1 MGEDPDVIPE
11 REMKDFQFRQMKK
24 IRVFAAP
31 ELMPRERSS
40 LLAVSNKYGLT
51 CAGSGALLKLFLTRD
66 IIAANRVEGNPNEI
80 VETVK
85 GLCVPVTFPMHHL
98 ALSCD
103 ELTLSVCTVSSES
116 GLKIS
121 FYDVRSLLNKARKEK
136 LPFADYRPPTGEGTA
151 VQDLK
156 WNPAVPS
163 LLAVCLSDGS
173 MCSLEVT
180 DGVKLLAQLPPST
193 GVTCVCWS
201 PKGKQVAA
209 GKQNATVIQYS
220 HTLQE
225 KKVIPCPN
233 FYSSDNPVKV
243 LDILWL
249 STYVFAVTYAAADGA
264 LETPPDLVVVSLP
277 KKEEK
282 KQERYLNFSDL
293 VYGSCTERQHHYFLS
308 HIEDW
313 DIVLAASAASIEVSI
328 IAKQEDKT
336 NWELW
341 LLEDASRAE
350 LPVTLNNDD
359 TLPVGVAID
368 YTSQEQIP
376 IGDEKTLPPAPVL
389 MLLSTDG
396 VLCPFYLI
404 NQNPGAKQLS
414 TLPVSLSLDGE
425 RQPKAGTLSH
435 PPPSAV
441 VPAGPPGLRPPAS
454 APVPPIPPGSS
465 APAPSTGLSTGFS
478 FAPSVQNSAAPS
490 AFSLSSTMSKASP
503 ATPSLGAAAFS
514 FASPTS
520 KPLPAAPSPSASAFS
535 FSAPPAKPPGEGV
548 SAPSVPA
555 TPASSFKS
563 STEIATPAVKV
574 NLNDR
579 FSAVETPA
587 PPIAGPPQFS
597 FASLPKAAFPSPV
610 NQSTPL
616 PSAKTALASGAPAA
630 ARPVQTVT
638 TTAMAPKPGP
648 APQAP
653 GRTAT
658 PQPPLSVKAL
668 EKQLQHR
675 KETDP
680 VMAGILEEIAHFQ
693 KELDDLKSR
702 TEKADFKV
710 GSTQQ
715 MKELRKESEDLH
727 TFILEI
733 KETTESLHGDIST
746 LKTTMLEGFAGAE
759 EAKSQNELNKDRG
772 YLQLLYKKP
781 LDPRSE
787 DQLKEI
793 RRLYQY
799 IKFAVEDVNDVLDL
813 EWEKHLEKK
822 KKKKHL
828 IVPEREALFSALANH
843 LDIINQQKQKL
854 AVLVTSL
861 QDLRLYNKTSQWSVP
876 SQPSTHAT
884 EQGLDIELESLR
896 NALVKASLETT
907 SKTSSKSPAKMSP
920 VKQSQLRNFLSK
932 RQTPPVRSTAPA
944 NLSRSAFLSPKFYED
959 LDDVSSTSSVSQ
971 ALDLEDPQAGELEEA
986 PIPVPRHPTVVR
998 TPSIQPGYSPQST
1011 PFSKIHAGLSSV
1023 ISPVPTNKISAGGA
1037 DSTAFVT
1044 KTVKHG
1050 APPSER
1056 SLPVTLPAQQAAAAA
1071 AMRRQ
1076 MANQKPVLNTSLTES
1091 TLKNVPQVVNVQELK
1106 DKGPALPVS
1115 TVLSSSVP
1123 PPAAQ
1128 VVQQVLATVATNQ
1141 AKRTQNSS
1149 QNTLKAS
1156 GPTSGSLPSLQPGFV
1171 FGGPAKN
1178 EAPVASSTGPVLG
1191 EQTSKAFSFAS
1202 APSGGFGFSS
1212 LNATSAAT
1220 SQGSGNTQGKDA
1232 NLLSKFS
1239 FSSSTGKMMF
1249 GSVGDGSFSFAP
1261 KSTPPM
1267 TSGSS
1272 AMAPALSVS
1281 GEAPSGTKPASPA
1294 PLAKADAPPSKPAS
1308 GFSQPVGAGET
1319 LGSFSGLRVGQ
1330 GEEEAVDTGKSVGFS
1345 FGQVDKSSSAGS
1357 AAEFSFASPF
1367 QHAVTKEADSS
1378 SDGPKPVAPFFGSTQ
1393 VPAATVSSG
1402 AFKPAEPTASTM
1414 AKPGFSFAQTSS
1426 TTAPS
1431 ASPAVPA
1438 IPSLSSL
1445 LTAPTLSSSSTPSSN
1460 GEAKHPATTME
1471 PSATREPVLVPL
1483 QQPADRESVATP
1495 PSKPAEEGM
1504 VSSTSTLPTDA
1515 SSAARAAERF
1525 STLPTPPSPSPSPAP
1540 APSPAPISAATGTPS
1555 VESTPA
1561 SDLGQPPSSTPSP
1574 ATPSGAPP
1582 PYPQQPS
1589 VFGQPP
1595 NSDKPGS
1602 IFTQLPVST
1611 QGTTL
1616 AVAAVTQAITTSAP
1630 AATPTSAAAITTSTP
1645 SGFGQTAVVATTT
1658 ATAPATS
1665 GFGSSGFGSA
1675 AGFGNPVFGQTGGFG
1690 QQNSGPASGF
1700 SFGAPSFGSGVAFGQ
1715 ATASTPVSSTGGL
1728 FGSSG
1733 TNSANSF
1740 SFGQLAAG
1748 STNNTNSGTGGVA
1761 AGPATAAAAGGGGA
1775 AGLFGQS
1782 TGTPS
1787 FGNNTGF
1794 GQTSSM
1800 FGSNTTT
1807 TSSTGFSFGQPA
1819 GFGNSSS
1826 TSVFGQQS
1834 TGGSVFGQQQQ
1845 QPSAGG
1851 GLFGAGNSGGS
1862 TPVGGGA
1869 GGGGFFSGLGGKPSE
1884 DAANKNPFGAPAA
1897 GGFGQVN
1904 QAAGS
1909 TSLFGNSGAKAFGFG
1924 GGTSFGDQKASG
1936 TFSTGGGSVAAQGFG
1951 SFASPPKSGGFGG
1964 APVFGSPPAFG
1975 GSPAFGGAPAF
1986 GSTPTFNSP
1995 LGPSSAGKVFGEGT
2009 AAASVGGFG
2018 FASASSAPS
2027 FGSLANQNTPS
2038 FGNLAQQGSGFGA
2051 QSSTGFSGFGTSG
2064 GAFTS
2069 GGFGTTNQL
2078 TPRWPGLQ

>member
-121 FYDVRSLLNKARKEK
+121 FYDVRSLLNKTRKEK

-574 NLNDR
+574 NLNDSSPLPPCPR
-579 FSAVETPA
+579 RPSPARSTSPPHCPA
-587 PPIAGPPQFS
+587 PRR
-597 FASLPKAAFPSPV
+597 PSPLV
-610 NQSTPL
+610 RLVYLSSPVFL
-616 PSAKTALASGAPAA
+616 PALHASMLPTSFNPALGLHFVLVCFCCFGSCMSA

-1076 MANQKPVLNTSLTES
+1076 MANQKPENACQSLFMQSVTCRRYLSVIFMWTITFLRSEVINGQC
-1091 TLKNVPQVVNVQELK
+1091 LCFFH
-1106 DKGPALPVS
+1106 
-1115 TVLSSSVP
+1115 SSSVP

-1438 IPSLSSL
+1438 VPSLSSL

-1504 VSSTSTLPTDA
+1504 V
-1515 SSAARAAERF
+1515 
-1525 STLPTPPSPSPSPAP
+1525 
-1540 APSPAPISAATGTPS
+1540 
-1555 VESTPA
+1555 
-1561 SDLGQPPSSTPSP
+1561 TPSP

-1602 IFTQLPVST
+1602 IFTQPPVST

-1748 STNNTNSGTGGVA
+1748 STNNTNSG
-1761 AGPATAAAAGGGGA
+1761 GGGA

-1845 QPSAGG
+1845 PSAGG

-1904 QAAGS
+1904 QAGS

-2018 FASASSAPS
+2018 
-2027 FGSLANQNTPS
+2027 
-2038 FGNLAQQGSGFGA
+2038 
-2051 QSSTGFSGFGTSG
+2051 
-2064 GAFTS
+2064 
-2069 GGFGTTNQL
+2069 
-2078 TPRWPGLQ
+2078 